1 MNEPI
6 IDREW
11 RALASKAKTL
21 IPNDEEENRAML
33 EDYLESGESPKGC
46 SITNGAS
53 GSQQWACKMYLGG
66 KQRVLGYGT
75 CYQCARLY
83 DAAYWRFK
91 QYRINRD
98 MCGTMEYNFGEGSAG
113 DSNLDANIISLLS
126 EMEDL
131 LKSRGLLKTA
141 EQREAEQRE
150 RKAEY
155 QSNRY
160 TAKGRIEALVEKLF
174 EAIGAQ
180 SLLIAKLETRIDEL
194 AKRLTV
200 NPEWITPN
208 NNYRPIN
215 VGPEP
220 MHIIPGVIN
229 PGPGY
234 IAPSVTC
241 KSAPFSDIVCKHP
254 DSVQ

>member
-1 MNEPI
+1 MCYTAKYMNEPI

-11 RALASKAKTL
+11 RALAAKAKTL

-33 EDYLESGESPKGC
+33 EDYLESGDSPKGC
-46 SITNGAS
+46 NITNGAS
-53 GSQQWACKMYLGG
+53 GNQQWTCKMYLGG

-91 QYRINRD
+91 QYRIDRD
-98 MCGTMEYNFGEGSAG
+98 MCGTMEYNFGEAQAG

-126 EMEDL
+126 EMEEL
-131 LKSRGLLKTA
+131 LKSRGLLKTSL
-141 EQREAEQRE
+141 EREALQKQ

-160 TAKGRIEALVEKLF
+160 TAKGRIEGMISELF
-174 EAIGAQ
+174 EAVGR
-180 SLLIAKLETRIDEL
+180 LETKVDEL

-200 NPEWITPN
+200 NPEWVTPN
-208 NNYRPIN
+208 DYRPIH
-215 VGPEP
+215 VGPAP

-241 KSAPFSDIVCKHP
+241 NHP